1 MSSSKLSDQTVRAIA
16 EHYGELEVLTSEAAN
31 KPVAVMLVG
40 QEGAGRHALMN
51 EVEANL
57 NQMGGFV
64 AANSERIRET
74 LPYLGELQQ
83 DQGDI
88 TTQTREDVQ
97 RISQVVYRQ
106 AIENRRNLIVE
117 GAQGTPEDT
126 LALAKELRAAGYR
139 VEVHAAAVNDQIS
152 YARATMMYE
161 HEKAAGRPA
170 RYVSQNEHDR
180 GFSEAS
186 STVRRL
192 EYAGAVDRL
201 VIYNRLNDPIID
213 TAPMPGKAVAGDA
226 FDRARAQLTD
236 YERINLAE
244 KWDAIVESMERRGA
258 SPADNYR
265 VKERSERAHYTL
277 RSSPTA
283 RETYDFQNPTEKH
296 RSEALARQYG
306 DRLEEAFRQNYTP
319 AAARLPELTNAFG
332 QMAMAKRMGQETGGV
347 AGEKF
352 ADAMRDR
359 IAMGLRIGTEFKPVV
374 VHDASVVQTRTAS
387 KVTEMER

>member
-1 MSSSKLSDQTVRAIA
+1 MSNSRLGDQTVRAIA
-16 EHYGELEVLTSEAAN
+16 EQYGELEVFTSEAASN
-31 KPVAVMLVG
+31 PVAVMLVG

-57 NQMGGFV
+57 NQKGGFV
-64 AANSERIRET
+64 ATNAERIRET
-74 LPYLGELQQ
+74 LPYLGQLQP

-97 RISQVVYRQ
+97 RISQAVYRQ
-106 AIENRRNLIVE
+106 AIEHQRNLIVE
-117 GAQGTPEDT
+117 GAQSSPEDT

-139 VEVHAAAVNDQIS
+139 VEVHAVAVNDQIS

-180 GFSEAS
+180 GFAEATN
-186 STVRRL
+186 TVRRL
-192 EYAGAVDRL
+192 EYAGAVDRV

-213 TAPMPGKAVAGDA
+213 AAPIAGKPVAGDA

-244 KWDAIVESMERRGA
+244 KWDAIIEGMERRGA

-265 VKERSERAHYTL
+265 VKERAERAHYTL

-283 RETYDFQNPTEKH
+283 REAYDYQNPTDKH
-296 RSEALARQYG
+296 RSEELAIRYG
-306 DRLEEAFRQNYTP
+306 HRLEEAFRQNDT
-319 AAARLPELTNAFG
+319 ATAARLPELTNAFG
-332 QMAMAKRMGQETGGV
+332 QMAMAKQMGNEKGV
-347 AGEKF
+347 AEAKF
-352 ADAMRDR
+352 VNALQDR
-359 IAMGLRIGTEFKPVV
+359 IAMGLRVGAEFKPVSI
-374 VHDASVVQTRTAS
+374 HDARIEQPRALSNAV
-387 KVTEMER
+387 EMQR